1 MRRAEWFEIY
11 YRVLP
16 TIDGYSYKKAWEATE
31 AIVKRYK
38 NYNSFKKA
46 KTMYLRHGY

>member
-11 YRVLP
+11 YQVLP
-16 TIDGYSYKKAWEATE
+16 GYETYRQAWEATE